1 MILSKNVPMR
11 GNPNFPGYHG
21 EFGGLQMYAYG
32 PTARP
37 GNAVAKER
45 EE

>member
-1 MILSKNVPMR
+1 MEIRIFLPASNKL
-11 GNPNFPGYHG
+11 HG

-32 PTARP
+32 PAARP